1 MSTVGVIR
9 TALRLGACAS
19 RRLGVASPLGSP
31 TSSGA
36 HARLPR
42 VVGGA
47 LFPSPRF
54 ASRAS
59 ASADG
64 ADFPDASGSV
74 RTIRVTRL
82 SGSDVG
88 ALSDVLLSL
97 GATACVV
104 DDADVGTAREE
115 EVFAGDDKV
124 WRACNLVAY
133 FPDDAAVAAI
143 VSDAEQILDGKI
155 AHRRETVPGDDW
167 VGVVMDAFEPTKIR
181 DGVWIVPEWRV
192 ADHTREHPDA
202 ALNIVLEPG
211 LAFGTGEHATTRLCV
226 GWLHDR
232 AEWLRGKRVVDFGT
246 GSGVLAIAA
255 LLVGAERAVG
265 VDVEAQS
272 VQAAARNAALNAVD
286 DRLRLVE
293 ADGSDDAKL
302 PAEVFADPGADLLIA
317 NILIGPVL
325 ALENLFARVVA
336 PGGKV
341 CLSGVLATQ
350 TPSVLERYR
359 EHFDELVVEE
369 EDGWAVVSGVR
380 NERDAP
386 REDIA
391 F

>member
-133 FPDDAAVAAI
+133 FPDDADVAAI

-155 AHRRETVPGDDW
+155 AHRRETVPGDDG

-181 DGVWIVPEWRV
+181 DGVWIVPE
-192 ADHTREHPDA
+192 
-202 ALNIVLEPG
+202 
-211 LAFGTGEHATTRLCV
+211 
-226 GWLHDR
+226 
-232 AEWLRGKRVVDFGT
+232 
-246 GSGVLAIAA
+246 
-255 LLVGAERAVG
+255 
-265 VDVEAQS
+265 
-272 VQAAARNAALNAVD
+272 
-286 DRLRLVE
+286 
-293 ADGSDDAKL
+293 
-302 PAEVFADPGADLLIA
+302 
-317 NILIGPVL
+317 
-325 ALENLFARVVA
+325 
-336 PGGKV
+336 
-341 CLSGVLATQ
+341 
-350 TPSVLERYR
+350 
-359 EHFDELVVEE
+359 
-369 EDGWAVVSGVR
+369 
-380 NERDAP
+380 
-386 REDIA
+386 
-391 F
+391 